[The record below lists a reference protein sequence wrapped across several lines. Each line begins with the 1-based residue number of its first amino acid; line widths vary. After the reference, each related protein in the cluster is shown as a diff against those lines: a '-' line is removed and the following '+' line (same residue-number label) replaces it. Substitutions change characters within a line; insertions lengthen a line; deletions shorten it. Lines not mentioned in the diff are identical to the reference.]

1 MKQKSFFAP
10 AYNRITGV
18 YHSLKQAKEKKTK
31 NFNKK

>member
-1 MKQKSFFAP
+1 MKQKSLFTP
-10 AYNRITGV
+10 EYTRITGV